1 MMTFAKRFTANDLLQ
16 EGIISA
22 ALPYDELIE
31 GAKNTVRPWVN
42 KGRKSDVTQFF
53 RWDVGIIPNLFQGSV
68 IIQTYSGKTFICRYF
83 LVPPP
88 PEITMHDFPQKVPF
102 FLDS

>member
-1 MMTFAKRFTANDLLQ
+1 MMAFAKRFTANDLLQ

-42 KGRKSDVTQFF
+42 KGRKSDGSLSTMG
-53 RWDVGIIPNLFQGSV
+53 GIKQRLYTDAYDALQLPRTNSSKL
-68 IIQTYSGKTFICRYF
+68 
-83 LVPPP
+83 
-88 PEITMHDFPQKVPF
+88 
-102 FLDS
+102 